1 MALPRPLRS
10 PTHPTVPNGLSATS
24 VWFWNTPRDGDF
36 PLPGQLCHAPFGH
49 CSFIYEGFH
58 WVFENVC
65 IELEEQ
71 HYSKEKYRRIFST
84 PLLLNFYLHL
94 FQRGQLL
101 LPCISSLLHLNL
113 SRHCSVRI
121 KSLIWLQMHTAITS
135 NHHHLYQYKCMK
147 IVRSTKP
154 LMYALI

>member
-1 MALPRPLRS
+1 MSTHLPNSINLTRAILVCSSQESGPEYL
-10 PTHPTVPNGLSATS
+10 
-24 VWFWNTPRDGDF
+24 FIC
-36 PLPGQLCHAPFGH
+36 QLLVEWDTFGH

-113 SRHCSVRI
+113 SRCCSVRI

-135 NHHHLYQYKCMK
+135 NHHHLYQYKCMS